1 MLHSHPLRIAVLFV
15 GTLLLASPAYAGGGG
30 WLIKPLGLM
39 LGGAMLITLVLSK
52 IQQTSIL
59 SFIAMGVVMGL
70 AIGGYE
76 EDYLLAHFPGL
87 DAIVSGFQQVG
98 IALLLFI
105 AGMEFD
111 IGSIT
116 KRARLVL
123 TNGIGQIVRRDAGLG
138 CVCTT
143 KREIACDAGR
153 ALGDVCGEAGTKL
166 LAEVSVS
173 PGHLPL

>member
-1 MLHSHPLRIAVLFV
+1 MPSLPPFNPGTSTERMAMLHSHPLRIAVLFV

-87 DAIVSGFQQVG
+87 DAMRCCCCSWWLRLCCK
-98 IALLLFI
+98 A
-105 AGMEFD
+105 
-111 IGSIT
+111 
-116 KRARLVL
+116 RASCRK
-123 TNGIGQIVRRDAGLG
+123 A
-138 CVCTT
+138 
-143 KREIACDAGR
+143 R
-153 ALGDVCGEAGTKL
+153 ASARSSTLRSA
-166 LAEVSVS
+166 
-173 PGHLPL
+173 